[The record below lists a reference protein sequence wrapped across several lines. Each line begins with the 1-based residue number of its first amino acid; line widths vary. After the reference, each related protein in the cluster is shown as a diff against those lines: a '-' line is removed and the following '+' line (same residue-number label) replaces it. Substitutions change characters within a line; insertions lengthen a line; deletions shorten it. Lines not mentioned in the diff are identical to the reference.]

1 MEVER
6 EKSKP
11 TEKNKRKRE
20 KGNDI
25 DTGKAV
31 RSNIKGECGF
41 YMLMFFFKELYS
53 WKNLLFY
60 FIINIYIIYIGFSFV
75 YLFGSDGSINAISGR
90 KMKESSRKKNR
101 KNEERNTL
109 TGKSERPSTDA
120 EVEFVDQYGAFIDF

>member
-11 TEKNKRKRE
+11 TEKNKRKRK

-41 YMLMFFFKELYS
+41 YMLMLFFKELYS
-53 WKNLLFY
+53 
-60 FIINIYIIYIGFSFV
+60 
-75 YLFGSDGSINAISGR
+75 
-90 KMKESSRKKNR
+90 
-101 KNEERNTL
+101 
-109 TGKSERPSTDA
+109 
-120 EVEFVDQYGAFIDF
+120 